1 MFNDLSKNLGNVFRK
16 LGGKGILTEQDVDD
30 ALRAVRTA
38 MLQADVALPVVKD
51 FLTKA
56 RERAIGEEVLRAVK
70 PDQQVIKIVNDLL
83 IELLG
88 GIATEINLNAAPP
101 VVILMAGLQGS
112 GKTTSSGKLAK
123 FLADK
128 KNKKTLLAS
137 LDVYR
142 PAAQEQLRV
151 LAEQISGHAL
161 PIIAN
166 EKPEAIARRALDTAR
181 KEGFDVLILDSAGR
195 LSIDDELMNELAAV
209 KKLTAPTE
217 TLLVADSLTGQDAVN
232 TAQIF
237 HEKIGITGLILT
249 RLDGDGRGGAALSMR
264 HVTGQPIKFAG
275 VGEKLDAFEIFDP
288 SRIAGRILDMGD
300 IVALVEK
307 ATEAIDM
314 AEAEKMASAVMKG
327 HFDLDMLKSQMNQ
340 MKKMGGL
347 SSILGMLPGMGQMGD
362 MLKGQKIDDKM
373 IDRQIGIINSM
384 TPGERRDPDIIK
396 ARRKIRIAAGSGVD
410 VQTVNQ
416 LLKQFY
422 TMRDAMKKLKRM
434 GGEKGLMRAGGL
446 GALFGNQRR

>member
-1 MFNDLSKNLGNVFRK
+1 MFNDLSKNLSNVFRK
-16 LGGKGILTEQDVDD
+16 LGGKGVLTEADVDD

-38 MLQADVALPVVKD
+38 LLQADVALEVVKD

-56 RERAIGEEVLRAVK
+56 RERAIGESVLRAVK

-88 GIATEINLNAAPP
+88 SGVSELNLAATPP

-112 GKTTSSGKLAK
+112 GKTTTSAKLAK

-128 KNKKTLLAS
+128 QNKKTLLAS

-142 PAAQEQLRV
+142 PAAQEQLRI
-151 LAEQISGHAL
+151 LAEQIGGSAL
-161 PIIAN
+161 AIIAN
-166 EKPEAIARRALDTAR
+166 EKPDAITQRALDTAKR
-181 KEGFDVLILDSAGR
+181 EGFDVLILDSAGR
-195 LSIDDELMNELAAV
+195 LSIDDELMDELARV
-209 KKLTAPTE
+209 KKLAAPTE

-232 TAQIF
+232 TARIF

-264 HVTGQPIKFAG
+264 HITGQPIKFAG
-275 VGEKLDAFEIFDP
+275 VGEKIDALEIFDP
-288 SRIAGRILDMGD
+288 ARIAGRILDMGD
-300 IVALVEK
+300 VVALVEK
-307 ATEAIDM
+307 AAANIDM

-327 HFDLDMLKSQMNQ
+327 HFDLEMLKSQLKQ
-340 MKKMGGL
+340 MKSMGGL

-362 MLKGQKIDDKM
+362 MLKDKKIDDKM
-373 IDRQIGIINSM
+373 IDRQIAIINSM
-384 TPGERRDPDIIK
+384 TRAERMDADIIK
-396 ARRKIRIAAGSGVD
+396 ARRKIRIANGAGVD
-410 VQTVNQ
+410 VQAVNV

-422 TMRDAMKKLKRM
+422 TMQDAMKKLKRM
-434 GGEKGLMRAGGL
+434 GGAKGLARQGM
-446 GALFGNQRR
+446 GALFGQQRR

>member
-1 MFNDLSKNLGNVFRK
+1 MFNDLTKNLSNVFRK
-16 LGGKGILTEQDVDD
+16 LGGKGALTEADVDD

-56 RERAIGEEVLRAVK
+56 RERAVGEEVLRSVK
-70 PDQQVIKIVNDLL
+70 PDQQVIKIVHDLL

-88 GIATEINLNAAPP
+88 GGVAELNLVAQPP

-112 GKTTSSGKLAK
+112 GKTTSAAKLAK

-128 KNKKTLLAS
+128 QNKKTLLAS

-142 PAAQEQLRV
+142 PAAQEQLQI
-151 LAEQISGHAL
+151 LADQIGGSAL
-161 PIIAN
+161 PIVEN
-166 EKPEAIARRALDTAR
+166 EKPLQITKRAMDAAKR
-181 KEGFDVLILDSAGR
+181 EGFDVLILDSAGR
-195 LSIDDELMNELAAV
+195 LSIDDELMTELADI
-209 KKLTAPTE
+209 KKIAQPTE

-237 HEKIGITGLILT
+237 HERIGITGLILT

-275 VGEKLDAFEIFDP
+275 VGEKIDALEIFDP

-300 IVALVEK
+300 VVALVEK
-307 ATEAIDM
+307 AAANIDM
-314 AEAEKMASAVMKG
+314 DEAQAMAASIMKG
-327 HFDLDMLKSQMNQ
+327 NFDLEMLKSQLGQ

-347 SSILGMLPGMGQMGD
+347 SGILGMLPGMGQHGD
-362 MLKGQKIDDKM
+362 MLKGKQIDDKVV
-373 IDRQIGIINSM
+373 DRQIGIINSM
-384 TPGERRDPDIIK
+384 TRTERSSPDIIK
-396 ARRKIRIAAGSGVD
+396 ARRKIRIANGAGVD
-410 VQTVNQ
+410 VQAVNV

-422 TMRDAMKKLKRM
+422 TMQDAMKKLKRM

-446 GALFGNQRR
+446 GALFGQQRR